1 MKLKTYTAGTMAEA
15 LTQVKRDLGPHAVII
30 RTRVYKAGG
39 VMGVGGRQVVEIIA
53 SDGTPEERP
62 RRATAPARDAFIPA
76 AYQAAGASRGAAP
89 AVASVRVVTADPP
102 ASPPARPPTR
112 PHVAAP
118 VRVEAPERSEATGPD
133 DRESMRALR
142 DDLAAIKS
150 MVGRVLARDSGAG
163 APAETFPGALGDLH
177 AALLR
182 EGLGDDLA
190 REAARAAATVG
201 GVGADPA
208 RARRAM
214 LAALEPFVPAVGQ
227 ATPAGRRPDG
237 HPLTIAL
244 VGPTGVGKTTTIAK
258 LGAWYKLKGGARV
271 GMVTCDTYRIA
282 AVEQLRTYATIIGV
296 PLRVALTPREVG
308 EAVDALADMD
318 VVILD
323 TPGRSQHDG
332 TRLEELRAC
341 VAAARAH
348 ETHLVL
354 SAAASPG
361 VLERAGRAF
370 GSLGA
375 DRLVVTKVDEAVQF
389 GPVARLVRWSGL
401 RVSYLTTG
409 QEVPDQ
415 IELASPARMAAM
427 LLDGPGAGGG
437 GGGGAL

>member
-62 RRATAPARDAFIPA
+62 RRATSPARDAFIPA
-76 AYQAAGASRGAAP
+76 AYQAAGASKGIAP
-89 AVASVRVVTADPP
+89 AVPAAASVGVATADPP
-102 ASPPARPPTR
+102 LSPPARPPTR
-112 PHVAAP
+112 PHVASP
-118 VRVEAPERSEATGPD
+118 VRVETPEPD

-150 MVGRVLARDSGAG
+150 MVGRVLARESVTN
-163 APAETFPGALGDLH
+163 APAESFPGALGDLH
-177 AALLR
+177 ATLLR

-190 REAARAAATVG
+190 REAARAAASVG
-201 GVGADPA
+201 GVAADPD

-214 LAALEPFVPAVGQ
+214 LAALESFVPAVGQ

-237 HPLTIAL
+237 RPLTIAL

-308 EAVDALADMD
+308 EAVDALADLD

-361 VLERAGRAF
+361 VLERAGKAF

-389 GPVARLVRWSGL
+389 GPVARLVRGSGL

-427 LLDGPGAGGG
+427 LLDGPGGGVG